1 MAIVPAGQKIRLKLN
16 ALVKFLLKA
25 KKLVNA
31 IAGAILKRNYKKRNM
46 VLEEIIKGLDS
57 LQIRILKDKFA
68 AKVTEREMM
77 ALVAAKETIEF
88 CNKDSHKVGDL

>member
-1 MAIVPAGQKIRLKLN
+1 
-16 ALVKFLLKA
+16 
-25 KKLVNA
+25 
-31 IAGAILKRNYKKRNM
+31 M